1 MCKKENQKHK
11 ALQSSQSPQK
21 GLLKTLH
28 PNNPFKNM
36 VSMASKD
43 AAAAAAGGGAAAA
56 PFEHRSKDLPHSL
69 FQPGFSSGLAICS
82 EEEAFLSK

>member
-11 ALQSSQSPQK
+11 APQSRHSPQK

-36 VSMASKD
+36 VSMASED
-43 AAAAAAGGGAAAA
+43 AAAAAA

-82 EEEAFLSK
+82 GEEAFLLK